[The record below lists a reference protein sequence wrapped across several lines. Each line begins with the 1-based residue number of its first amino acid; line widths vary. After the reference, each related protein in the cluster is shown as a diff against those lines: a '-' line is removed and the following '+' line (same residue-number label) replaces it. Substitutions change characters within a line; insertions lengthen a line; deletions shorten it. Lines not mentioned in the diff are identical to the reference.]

1 MPLTFPETIIARPN
15 RMTDQA
21 ATSID
26 HMLKKQLA
34 KKNLFSNYL
43 TYNCANNDYTDITYR
58 FVKAIDFIDPAN
70 RIRDLVCD
78 PRTLDLGLGTQ
89 DPRARDLELQ
99 DQGPYQQN
107 KGVID
112 FTKSPNYLV

>member
-1 MPLTFPETIIARPN
+1 M
-15 RMTDQA
+15 
-21 ATSID
+21 
-26 HMLKKQLA
+26 A

-58 FVKAIDFIDPAN
+58 FVKAIDFIDPAD

-89 DPRARDLELQ
+89 DPRVRDLELQ

-112 FTKSPNYLV
+112 FTKSPNYLVKKLAGIILNGQVLLLVASSASEN